1 MKSATYLP
9 QLLTVAVLSTVATAK
24 TPDLFPLD
32 MQFIARSLNGQS
44 YAAKSPTLTVKHDPR
59 TDALTGEGLAGCNFW
74 QARVSLDNGQ
84 FSVSNLGATKMYCA
98 DQVTAETNFLTSL
111 KSVTRWSIDGP
122 TLSLEGDQTKLLL
135 EPAQAKRL

>member
-44 YAAKSPTLTVKHDPR
+44 YAAKSPTLTVKHDPK
-59 TDALTGEGLAGCNFW
+59 TDTLTGEGFAGCNIW
-74 QARVSLDNGQ
+74 KARVTLDGER
-84 FSVSNLGATKMYCA
+84 FSVSYLGATKMYCA
-98 DQVTAETNFLTSL
+98 DQVTAEANFLTSL

-122 TLSLEGDQTKLLL
+122 TLSLEGDQTKFLL

>member
-1 MKSATYLP
+1 MKSAIYLP
-9 QLLTVAVLSTVATAK
+9 QLLTVAVLSTVATAR

-32 MQFIARSLNGQS
+32 TQFIARSLNGQS
-44 YAAKSPTLTVKHDPR
+44 YAAKSPTLTVKLDPK
-59 TDALTGEGLAGCNFW
+59 TDALTGEGFAGCNFW
-74 QARVSLDNGQ
+74 KARVMLDGER

-98 DQVTAETNFLTSL
+98 DQVTAEANFLTSL

-135 EPAQAKRL
+135 EPAPAKRL